1 MYIKSGE
8 VSIVDANVIAAKQSR
23 PKQGKDGQNTQ
34 DPEARWSVEV
44 GADGKRKSTDG
55 YKAHDNVDEAGF
67 IKATDYSAGSL
78 MIRIA
83 LPAY

>member
-1 MYIKSGE
+1 M
-8 VSIVDANVIAAKQSR
+8 
-23 PKQGKDGQNTQ
+23 
-34 DPEARWSVEV
+34 

-67 IKATDYSAGSL
+67 IKATDTVRGAY